1 MSPTRQRLSDAAGP
15 GGAPGDGC
23 PTVRL
28 YARVTVTERDEHDRP
43 SDESTADE
51 GQGASPE
58 DAEEQAGVP
67 GEEGQG
73 DDGQA
78 SGNPK
83 SAG

>member
-1 MSPTRQRLSDAAGP
+1 M
-15 GGAPGDGC
+15 
-23 PTVRL
+23 
-28 YARVTVTERDEHDRP
+28 TERDEHDRP